1 MTNIVEFKNVTLN
14 YGEKKIFDKISF
26 NIAEGSFVT
35 VIGANGCGKSCIAYV
50 LYGILPYLGS
60 IKLVDKLIAE
70 KNIDKLRENISIVF
84 EESSSLFIAET
95 VLDELACSAKD
106 KKDIDYITKKLD
118 IAHLLYRKL
127 SSLSCGEQQLISL
140 ACALVSKPK
149 LLVLDGALNMLDM
162 FNKNKIMK
170 FLNQCNKRG
179 LTIIHITEN
188 SEDILYGNQVMV
200 LDNGKVILNDPLKK
214 VLEQEKMFTKLHL
227 NLPFMADL
235 CTKLKYYNI
244 ISKIELNKV
253 RLVNS
258 IWK

>member
-14 YGEKKIFDKISF
+14 YGGKRIFDKISF

-35 VIGANGCGKSCIAYV
+35 VIGSNGSGKSCLAYII
-50 LYGILPYLGS
+50 YGILPCLGS
-60 IKLVDKLIAE
+60 VKFSDKVISE
-70 KNIDKLRENISIVF
+70 KNIDNIRENISIVF
-84 EESSSLFIAET
+84 EESNSLFVTDT
-95 VLDELACSAKD
+95 VLDELIGSAKD
-106 KKDIDYITKKLD
+106 KKDVDYITKKLD
-118 IAHLLYRKL
+118 ISHLLYRNL

-149 LLVLDGALNMLDM
+149 LLVLDGALNMLDAS
-162 FNKNKIMK
+162 NKKKIMK
-170 FLNQCNKRG
+170 FLNQYNKRG
-179 LTIIHITEN
+179 LTIVHITEN

-200 LDNGKVILNDPLKK
+200 LDDRKIILNESLKK
-214 VLEQEKMFTKLHL
+214 ALEHEKIFARLHL